1 MSYRLETSVT
11 QANAAWE
18 YLLHTG
24 KSFSKP
30 VNEITP
36 LNLRLLKLKGPRPQK
51 QIKIVSN
58 QIIKKKVKT
67 ISEKIS
73 SLFVRL

>member
-1 MSYRLETSVT
+1 MHRLETSVT

-36 LNLRLLKLKGPRPQK
+36 LNLRHVNLKKPKITLVKNES
-51 QIKIVSN
+51 IKEKVSR
-58 QIIKKKVKT
+58 
-67 ISEKIS
+67 KIS
-73 SLFVRL
+73 ALFVRF

>member
-1 MSYRLETSVT
+1 MHRLETSTT

-36 LNLRLLKLKGPRPQK
+36 LNLRHVNLKKPKITLVKNES
-51 QIKIVSN
+51 IKEKVSR
-58 QIIKKKVKT
+58 
-67 ISEKIS
+67 KIS
-73 SLFVRL
+73 ALFVRF